1 MQRHAAIGA
10 VLGIEELD
18 LCPGISRDN
27 VLSMVGAGRGV
38 ALLHQGGTGITYPGV
53 VYREV
58 HGADGPVEVVNVACW
73 VPTNDNPALR
83 RFLSLL
89 KERYPGV
96 AASRVT
102 GR

>member
-1 MQRHAAIGA
+1 
-10 VLGIEELD
+10 
-18 LCPGISRDN
+18 
-27 VLSMVGAGRGV
+27 
-38 ALLHQGGTGITYPGV
+38 
-53 VYREV
+53 
-58 HGADGPVEVVNVACW
+58 

-89 KERYPGV
+89 KERYPGA